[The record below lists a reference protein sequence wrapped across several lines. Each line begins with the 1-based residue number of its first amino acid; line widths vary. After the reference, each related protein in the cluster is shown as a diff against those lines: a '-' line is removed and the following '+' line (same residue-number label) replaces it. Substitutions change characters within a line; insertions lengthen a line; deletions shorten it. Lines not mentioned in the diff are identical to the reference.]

1 MALLYPRSRPSNT
14 DLGIARKIAYVL
26 RPEAGSL
33 EPDCGH
39 AIKISV
45 CPSQTI
51 FQLLETP
58 SLSRLAGRESPQS
71 ATSAW
76 D

>member
-1 MALLYPRSRPSNT
+1 MAHLYPRSRPSNT
-14 DLGIARKIAYVL
+14 DLGIPKKIVCG
-26 RPEAGSL
+26 RPEARSL

-58 SLSRLAGRESPQS
+58 SPSRLAGRESPQS